1 MTKLIQIT
9 DTHFAPIGQTTR
21 GIDMAQRLRAC
32 LADIAQK
39 HADATCLVVTGDLAD
54 AGDAQSYAH
63 LRSVFAQFTLPPVRF
78 LVGNTDDRAAFCAVF
93 PDAPVDGDGFVQWR
107 MPGEVCVIGLDSKAE
122 GSAAGELCARRLD
135 WLGRELAAT
144 ADAPVVLFMHH
155 HIKKLHLKR
164 ADEVPL
170 AQPEALLAALAPHR
184 ARILLTVHGHTHTT
198 ISGSWHGYPFAISSG
213 IPLPPVLE
221 FDVERMAQQAADP
234 LYAIIQIKEDGVAVF
249 SKQVA
254 VATGLQ
260 AAAN

>member
-39 HADATCLVVTGDLAD
+39 HADAACLVVTGDLAD
-54 AGDAQSYAH
+54 AGDAPSYAH

-78 LVGNTDDRAAFCAVF
+78 LMGNTDDRATFCMVF

-107 MPGEVCVIGLDSKAE
+107 MPGKVGVIGLDSKS
-122 GSAAGELCARRLD
+122 GSSTAGELCPRRLA
-135 WLGRELAAT
+135 WLERELAAT
-144 ADAPVVLFMHH
+144 ANVPIVLFMHH
-155 HIKKLHLKR
+155 HVKNLHLKR

-213 IPLPPVLE
+213 IALPPVLE

-234 LYAIIQIKEDGVAVF
+234 LYSIVQIKADGVAVF

-254 VATGLQ
+254 VAAGSHN
-260 AAAN
+260 AAN